1 MPTLTETLGFVV
13 LEAMSSGL
21 PVVAANG
28 GGIPDLVKSP
38 ETGLLVDP
46 HDPDAFASA
55 IEEILSSRPRRRATA
70 ARARAFAES
79 CDWPSETASL
89 VEQYRDTIRR
99 CSARRVGRGA
109 ALTRREAAAG
119 GR

>member
-1 MPTLTETLGFVV
+1 MPSLTETLGFVV

-46 HDPDAFASA
+46 DDPEAFAGA
-55 IEEILSSRPRRRATA
+55 IEAILESRPRQRATA

-79 CDWPSETASL
+79 CDWPSETVGL
-89 VEQYRDTIRR
+89 VEQYRETIRR
-99 CSARRVGRGA
+99 CEARRLGRGA
-109 ALTRREAAAG
+109 MLPRSRAAAG